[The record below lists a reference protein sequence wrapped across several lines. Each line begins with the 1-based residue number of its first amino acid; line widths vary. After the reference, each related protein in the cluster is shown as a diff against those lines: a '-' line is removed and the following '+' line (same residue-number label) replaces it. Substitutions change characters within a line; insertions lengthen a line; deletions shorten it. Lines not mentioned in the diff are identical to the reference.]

1 MADFAT
7 LSVEFKSI
15 GIDRTNKD
23 LSKLQGSAGRVE
35 KHIESLVKTIGR
47 LKSLLAAGL
56 GIQGIST
63 IIQMTD
69 KMTALNAQIKFVT
82 SSTQEFN
89 KVQHEL
95 FDIAQRT
102 RSDLEATATL
112 YTKSARALQNY
123 GYSQQQLL
131 GFTETL
137 NKAMAVGG
145 VKAEQQASALFQLS
159 QALSSGKLAGD
170 ELSTIL
176 DSAPII
182 AETIANYMNVSI
194 GNIKELGKQGKI
206 TSKVIIEAFTKSGE
220 KINEKFKEMPIT
232 FGQATT
238 LLQNSMAWWVDSL
251 NTSTG
256 IMGQLAKLVSMLAF
270 NFGSFAKATIYA
282 TSAYAAFNAVSLAS
296 NFKSANDGVGLLS
309 FGFRSLTGAVRGAT
323 VAMLANPIGMLTVA
337 IIGAAYA
344 FDQFIS
350 GMEVGVSTMN
360 ATWGDVALGVWED
373 FKTVVG
379 DVADWFVLTWNDAI
393 DTLGDI
399 FGGVVNTVMSFGGAV
414 LDYFKSLING
424 ILGTWNFGFDAIK
437 IIWSN
442 FPAVLTGYG
451 KSAINGLL
459 KIVEI
464 GINKIIDFLKAPI
477 EMLNYISEKFG
488 NGNLVD
494 TSDWK
499 VDLSGFRLEVT
510 QAEQD
515 IKDKLGNALTEAFS
529 QDYIKDAIDGTFSYL
544 VGAGDRYLSKLKE
557 QGDKSTESHRQ
568 NENLRTQISEKAAQE
583 RIKLLEKYMPEIKI
597 RNELQKQLREIN
609 QLHRSGLIG
618 AQDAKYISDKARWD
632 SVYELAD
639 VAKEKA
645 VSFEDRLKGTY
656 DPAQDEMNK
665 LQERLAFYKSFNEQ
679 KLLSDQEL
687 SERQKALWDE
697 YNLNKKNQEL
707 DMYADSFSAMSS
719 ALMSTT
725 ELIGQAAGKQ
735 SGIYKAMFAASK
747 AFAIAESIV
756 KIQQGIA
763 NAASLPWPG
772 NLGAIASV
780 ISATSSIISTIS
792 GTTMNLSGQAHS
804 GIDNIPR
811 EGTWLLDKGER
822 VVDSRTNQDLK
833 KFLTSQSRT
842 QNQGN
847 RTAPVYVHVNN
858 QGQPMKASVKA
869 EDRIDGTH
877 ITVELTNLMDKI
889 ADERF
894 YKNMGDQM
902 RAGGM
907 LAR

>member
-23 LSKLQGSAGRVE
+23 LSKLQGSAGRAE

-69 KMTALNAQIKFVT
+69 KMTSLNTQIKFVT
-82 SSTQEFN
+82 SSTQEYK
-89 KVQHEL
+89 KVKSEL

-102 RSDLEATATL
+102 RGSLEATTTL
-112 YTKSARALQNY
+112 YVRSSRALKDY
-123 GYSQQQLL
+123 GYSQKQVL

-145 VKAEQQASALFQLS
+145 VGAQEQATALFQLS
-159 QALSSGKLAGD
+159 QALGSGRLQGD
-170 ELSTIL
+170 EFKSISE
-176 DSAPII
+176 SAPII
-182 AETIANYMNVSI
+182 LDVVAEYMGKSRAEVKKLASEGKLTSKILFESI
-194 GNIKELGKQGKI
+194 NSASGKI
-206 TSKVIIEAFTKSGE
+206 SESFK
-220 KINEKFKEMPIT
+220 KIPLT
-232 FGQATT
+232 FGQSMT
-238 LLQNSMAWWVDSL
+238 LLQNSVLKWVSEI

-256 IMGQLAKLVSMLAF
+256 IVGGLATLVSTLAL
-270 NFGSFAKATIYA
+270 NFDSFAKAAIYA
-282 TSAYAAFNAVSLAS
+282 TSAYAAFNVISLAS

-350 GMEVGVSTMN
+350 GMEVGASTMN
-360 ATWGDVALGVWED
+360 ATWGDVALGVWDD

-379 DVADWFVLTWNDAI
+379 DVVDWFVLTWNDAT

-399 FGGVVNTVMSFGGAV
+399 FGGVVNTVISFGGAV

-424 ILGTWNFGFDAIK
+424 ILGAWNFGFDAIK
-437 IIWSN
+437 IIWGN

-451 KSAINGLL
+451 KSAINELL
-459 KIVEI
+459 SIVES
-464 GINKIIDFLKAPI
+464 GINKVIDFLKTPI
-477 EMLNYISEKFG
+477 ELLNLASKTFG
-488 NGNLVD
+488 GGDIVN
-494 TSDWK
+494 TSGWK
-499 VDLSGFRLEVT
+499 VDLNDFKLPET
-510 QAEQD
+510 PIEKE
-515 IKDKLGNALTEAFS
+515 IKDRLGAALTEAFS

-665 LQERLAFYKSFNEQ
+665 LQERLAFYKSFNDQ
-679 KLLSDQEL
+679 RLLSDQGLAEA
-687 SERQKALWDE
+687 QKVLWDE
-697 YNLNKKNQEL
+697 YNNRRREQEL
-707 DMYADSFSAMSS
+707 SMYSDILSS
-719 ALMSTT
+719 TGNALGQVT
-725 ELIGQAAGKQ
+725 ELLGQTAGKQ

-763 NAASLPWPG
+763 NASALPWPQ
-772 NLGAIASV
+772 NLSAIASV
-780 ISATSSIISTIS
+780 ISATSSIVSTIS

>member
-1 MADFAT
+1 MTDFAKLHLNVT
-7 LSVEFKSI
+7 SS
-15 GIDRTNKD
+15 GIDKADRD
-23 LSKLQGSAGRVE
+23 LAKLQSSAGRAE

-47 LKSLLAAGL
+47 LKSLLAVGL

-102 RSDLEATATL
+102 RGSLEATTTL
-112 YTKSARALQNY
+112 YVRSSRALKDY
-123 GYSQQQLL
+123 GYSQKQVL

-145 VKAEQQASALFQLS
+145 VGAQEQATALFQLS
-159 QALSSGKLAGD
+159 QALGSGRLQGD
-170 ELSTIL
+170 EFRSI
-176 DSAPII
+176 SEAAPII
-182 AETIANYMNVSI
+182 LDTIAEYM
-194 GNIKELGKQGKI
+194 GKSRAEVKKLASEGKI
-206 TSKVIIEAFTKSGE
+206 TSKIIFESISGASE
-220 KINEKFKEMPIT
+220 KISESFEKMPLT
-232 FGQATT
+232 FGQSMT
-238 LLQNSMAWWVDSL
+238 LLQNSVLKWVSEI

-256 IMGQLAKLVSMLAF
+256 IIGGLATLVLTLAL
-270 NFGSFAKATIYA
+270 NFDSFAKAAIYA
-282 TSAYAAFNAVSLAS
+282 TSAYAAFNVISLAS

-323 VAMLANPIGMLTVA
+323 VAMLANPIGMLAVA

-350 GMEVGVSTMN
+350 GMEVGASTMN

-379 DVADWFVLTWNDAI
+379 DVADWFVLTWNDAT

-399 FGGVVNTVMSFGGAV
+399 FGGVVNTVISFGGTV
-414 LDYFKSLING
+414 LDYYKSLVNG
-424 ILGTWNFGFDAIK
+424 IIGAWNFGFDAIK
-437 IIWSN
+437 IIWGN

-464 GINKIIDFLKAPI
+464 GINKIIDFLKTPI

-515 IKDKLGNALTEAFS
+515 IKDRLGNALTEAFS

-544 VGAGDRYLSKLKE
+544 AEAGDRYVSKQKAL
-557 QGDKSTESHRQ
+557 GSESVNLHKQ
-568 NENLRTQISEKAAQE
+568 NEALKTEISEKAAKE
-583 RIKLLEKYMPEIKI
+583 RLKLLEKYMPEIKI
-597 RNELQKQLREIN
+597 HNELKKQLKEIE
-609 QLHRSGLIG
+609 QLRSSG
-618 AQDAKYISDKARWD
+618 AISGDDAKYVSNKARWD
-632 SVYELAD
+632 SAYELAD

-719 ALMSTT
+719 ALMDTT

-763 NAASLPWPG
+763 NASALPWPQ
-772 NLGAIASV
+772 NLSAIASV
-780 ISATSSIISTIS
+780 ISATSSIVSTIS

-833 KFLTSQSRT
+833 KFLANQQKGSS
-842 QNQGN
+842 NQGK
-847 RTAPVYVHVNN
+847 PDIKVNIIN
-858 QGQPMKASVKA
+858 NGEQVKA
-869 EDRIDGTH
+869 KADVKEKGGQLEV
-877 ITVELTNLMDKI
+877 TVELIRHISKQVVNETIEDNF
-889 ADERF
+889 R
-894 YKNMGDQM
+894 Q
-902 RAGGM
+902 GGVF
-907 LAR
+907 A